1 MSPADQERI
10 RKYEAELAR
19 LDDLHHHLE
28 QLWTQVPRYAFVA
41 LGAPFAWYFA
51 GFGWAVTT
59 LLVTA
64 ALVGTQAYLIGVRK
78 NENRFNRQ
86 LVERDLANVRDDIAK
101 RDAKQAS
108 G

>member
-19 LDDLHHHLE
+19 LDELYHHLE
-28 QLWTQVPRYAFVA
+28 LLWTQVPRYAVVGVATPFV
-41 LGAPFAWYFA
+41 WYFA
-51 GFGWAVTT
+51 GFGWAVAT

-64 ALVGTQAYLIGVRK
+64 ALVGTQAYLIGIRK

-86 LVERDLANVRDDIAK
+86 MIERDLERLHHDIAA
-101 RDAKQAS
+101 R